1 MKHLAAHIDTLARDA
16 LRRELHLE
24 LKPGLVTPTAL
35 GSHADMDYRTFEA
48 SIAALEGYFADCVML
63 GARGCA
69 LQDIQRRGLQAEQA
83 MFAATQGINTHKGAV
98 FTLGLLAAA
107 AGVRLATGMRLQP
120 VVLGKVVVD
129 FWADAILL
137 PGSTMVAP
145 LPSHGARMKQTLGLP
160 GAREQAAAGFP
171 LLFDVTLLQLQ
182 HALEAGRPA
191 DEAALHALLATVA
204 ELPDTNLAHR
214 GGQAGLDWARA
225 QAGNFMAT
233 GGVFAPGWRDAL
245 QALCGSFVE
254 RRLSPGGSADLLSAA
269 WFLWSLK
276 GLRHAPH
283 RCRRATLIAVN
294 HWQAIEAVAA

>member
-1 MKHLAAHIDTLARDA
+1 MKRLAAQIDTLARDA
-16 LRRELHLE
+16 LTRELHLE

-35 GSHADMDYRTFEA
+35 GSHTDMDHRTFEA

-69 LQDIQRRGLQAEQA
+69 LQDLQRRGLRAEQA

-107 AGVRLATGMRLQP
+107 AGVQLATGKHLQP
-120 VVLGKVVVD
+120 VVLGEVVVGC
-129 FWADAILL
+129 WAEAILL
-137 PGSTMVAP
+137 SESTMVAP
-145 LPSHGARMKQTLGLP
+145 SPTHGARMKQTLGLP

-171 LLFDVTLLQLQ
+171 LLFDVTLVQLQ
-182 HALEAGRPA
+182 HALEAGRSA
-191 DEAALHALLATVA
+191 DEAALHALLATLA

-225 QAGNFMAT
+225 QAGTFMAA

-245 QALCGSFVE
+245 QALCRSFAE

-283 RCRRATLIAVN
+283 RYRRATLIAVN
-294 HWQAIEAVAA
+294 HWPPMDAIAA